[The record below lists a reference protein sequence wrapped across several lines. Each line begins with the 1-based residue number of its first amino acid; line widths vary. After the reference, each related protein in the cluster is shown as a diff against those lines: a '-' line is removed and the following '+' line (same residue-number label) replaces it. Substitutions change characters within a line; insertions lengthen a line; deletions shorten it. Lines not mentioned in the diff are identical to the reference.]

1 VLRLNPLDEVGRQ
14 IAAHY
19 GVRTIP
25 TFVLLDGNGEV
36 VLKQVG
42 TLQRDE
48 IEAAVDELLR

>member
-14 IAAHY
+14 IAARY